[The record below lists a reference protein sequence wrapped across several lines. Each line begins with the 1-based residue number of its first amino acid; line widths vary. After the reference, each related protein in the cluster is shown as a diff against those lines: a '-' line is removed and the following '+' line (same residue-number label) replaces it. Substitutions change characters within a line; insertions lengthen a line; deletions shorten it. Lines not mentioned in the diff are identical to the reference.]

1 MKPEAVVEPEKPTAA
16 PEPVVEEVAVEA
28 ETPAEVPAPAP
39 VVAETVEVQEGTPVA
54 ASATVAVPRG
64 NEPIIA
70 SAGEARVYAGADLSG
85 INVGQEFSD
94 SRQFADAFAS
104 RLKALNRVH
113 GGDGEQV
120 LVASI
125 KLSEAPESRT
135 LGMNDPFKN
144 MEKIEEI
151 TNPESIQASG
161 GCCAPLVTRY
171 DLFDCGG
178 VTDRPVRDSL
188 PSFRAERGGI
198 RFFKGP
204 ALADLQGAL
213 GFWTCADDEAATVD
227 TPSTWKVC
235 ARINCPPEETAELQ
249 AITMCLTFGVLQSR
263 IFPETVVRNNQLAM
277 VAQARLADS
286 ALMAQIKADSKQIT
300 DSGTPLGAVRD
311 LMDVIGRAAIYF
323 RDRYRIKGVPL
334 RAIMPSWVVEV
345 LRGDLIKAPFEGNT
359 PSEFFGVSDDEIRS
373 FFSQRGINVTWALD
387 SAVPA
392 TLGGGF
398 FTEATTALPAWPTSV
413 QWALFPEG
421 TWLHLDGGSLD
432 LGIVRDS
439 GLVRVN
445 DYMQFSETFES
456 VVNIGCESLWITSA
470 IDVTGKA
477 QGWIAG

>member
-1 MKPEAVVEPEKPTAA
+1 
-16 PEPVVEEVAVEA
+16 
-28 ETPAEVPAPAP
+28 
-39 VVAETVEVQEGTPVA
+39 
-54 ASATVAVPRG
+54 
-64 NEPIIA
+64 
-70 SAGEARVYAGADLSG
+70 
-85 INVGQEFSD
+85 
-94 SRQFADAFAS
+94 
-104 RLKALNRVH
+104 
-113 GGDGEQV
+113 
-120 LVASI
+120 
-125 KLSEAPESRT
+125 
-135 LGMNDPFKN
+135 
-144 MEKIEEI
+144 
-151 TNPESIQASG
+151 
-161 GCCAPLVTRY
+161 
-171 DLFDCGG
+171 
-178 VTDRPVRDSL
+178 
-188 PSFRAERGGI
+188 
-198 RFFKGP
+198 
-204 ALADLQGAL
+204 
-213 GFWTCADDEAATVD
+213 
-227 TPSTWKVC
+227 
-235 ARINCPPEETAELQ
+235 
-249 AITMCLTFGVLQSR
+249 MCLTFGVLQSR